1 MICIRSVG
9 DWGLNL
15 AFHFLSMND
24 FVLDRNI
31 LLCFRSR
38 FRCPLTT
45 APVRTEGLFQRP
57 TVVILHMGKTA
68 PEAASEVFQSFHRKN
83 FRRGFLLSPDNSEVY
98 LCPTKVLALR
108 GWATPKSRPFF
119 KLYMDTDREL
129 TDITDR
135 KPRTPGYKY
144 SFRLNEEQIFALTSC
159 FARPERSTTAACLSS
174 KGSSTKSS
182 SSLNTN
188 LRRCSPLYA

>member
-144 SFRLNEEQIFALTSC
+144 SFRLNEEQNIRFNELLCKVGLEHNRNRFSN
-159 FARPERSTTAACLSS
+159 F
-174 KGSSTKSS
+174 G
-182 SSLNTN
+182 
-188 LRRCSPLYA
+188 